1 MRISI
6 KTILGS
12 FLLGALSIN
21 LSKAQTFDD
30 ALRYSY
36 FNATGS
42 ARTMGIGGSQFALG
56 GDVSNISGNPAG
68 LGFFRKSEFSF
79 SPAYENWQSSS
90 NVLGRTQTDN
100 KGNFALPNV
109 SIVLSTAKDPLN
121 RDNWRGHSFGIS
133 INRISN
139 FNNTFSYSVNQSAS
153 SLLDYYAVDYLNNG
167 EPPVGDPAGLP
178 LDVGLVYYDENLKN
192 YYPSDYTYNYFDDGT
207 PNYDSPIPP
216 NQFELVEKEGSL
228 SQITFAYGANYQ
240 NKLFIGGS
248 IGVTSFNFSS
258 FKTFNEEFIDDQNIR
273 ALDYTMREN
282 LYHNGTG
289 INLNA
294 GLIYK
299 PIDQINIGVSYSS
312 PTWYRYD
319 ENFDADINAQF
330 YDLQGNPENDEFAQS
345 DIYYSVI
352 NLRTPTKLSAGAALF
367 VNKNGFITADI
378 DYLNYGSMHLS
389 SPDYRLDG
397 SNEEIKNSAGNV
409 LNYRIGG
416 EYRVNLLRLRAGAAQ
431 YGDPYKNSQ
440 FDRSKI
446 QYTGGIGVKLAKMH
460 VDFAF
465 IHSKFDTFYSPYP
478 GAEIVAIDNSSNKGM
493 LTLGFNF

>member
-12 FLLGALSIN
+12 VLLGVLSIN

-42 ARTMGIGGSQFALG
+42 ARIMGLGGSQFALG
-56 GDVSNISGNPAG
+56 GDISNISGNPAG
-68 LGFFRKSEFSF
+68 LGFFRKSEFSLTP
-79 SPAYENWQSSS
+79 SYENWQSNSS
-90 NVLGRTQTDN
+90 FIDQKQSDN
-100 KGNFALPNV
+100 TGNFALPNV
-109 SIVLSTAKDPLN
+109 SIVLSTVKDPLN

-139 FNNTFSYSVNQSAS
+139 FNNSYGYFSNIQGLN
-153 SLLDYYAVDYLNNG
+153 SLLDYYVDDYNEFG
-167 EPPVGDPAGLP
+167 APPVGDPAGLP
-178 LDVGLVYYDENLKN
+178 LDVGIIGQNGNNFYR
-192 YYPSDYTYNYFDDGT
+192 SDYTYEPDDFV
-207 PNYDSPIPP
+207 DPIYPFQDEFIE
-216 NQFELVEKEGSL
+216 NEGSL
-228 SQITFAYGANYQ
+228 SQITFAYGTNYK
-240 NKLFIGGS
+240 NKLFLGGS

-258 FKTFNEEFIDDQNIR
+258 FKTYNEEFIDGNDNTS
-273 ALDYTMREN
+273 LYYSLREN
-282 LYHNGTG
+282 LQHNGTG

-299 PIDQINIGVSYSS
+299 PIDQINLGVSFSS

-319 ENFDADINAQF
+319 ENFDADINAEF
-330 YDLQGNPENDEFAQS
+330 FDLEGNPENQEFAQS

-352 NLRTPTKLSAGAALF
+352 NLRTPTKLSAGAAF
-367 VNKNGFITADI
+367 FINKNGFITADI

-397 SNEEIKNSAGNV
+397 ANDEIDNSAGNV
-409 LNYRIGG
+409 LNYRVGA
-416 EYRVNLLRLRAGAAQ
+416 EYRIKILRLRAGTAL
-431 YGDPYKNSQ
+431 YGDPYKNTE
-440 FDRSKI
+440 FDRTKA
-446 QYTGGIGVKLAKMH
+446 QYTGGIGVKLAKMY

-465 IHSKFDTFYSPYP
+465 VHSQFDTYYSPYP
-478 GAEIVAIDNSSNKGM
+478 GADILSIDNKSNKGM